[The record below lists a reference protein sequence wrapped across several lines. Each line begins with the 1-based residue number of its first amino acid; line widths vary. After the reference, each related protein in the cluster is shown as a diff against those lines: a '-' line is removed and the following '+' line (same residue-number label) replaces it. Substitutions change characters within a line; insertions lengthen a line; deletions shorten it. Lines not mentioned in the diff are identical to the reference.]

1 MNRTLSY
8 ELSRLA
14 AKVPPAAVVWT
25 VILGGVAAV
34 TFVDGSA
41 ESSVASTANMASP
54 AVDSLAV
61 KCQSERAVSI
71 ERYQSL
77 LKTDPWQAATSIRRC
92 ADKLKDPELIGL
104 VAAAE
109 RADLMKTLQ
118 NSKALPDVRL
128 DALDRL
134 VADGQPLSDEWR
146 RLRADLVK
154 KVAAN
159 EAKIEKARLTQKK
172 KEGVRIGASMDDALQ
187 SSWGKPERVNRTV
200 TAHGTREQW
209 VYGGGNYLYFRN
221 GVLES
226 IQTGN

>member
-8 ELSRLA
+8 ELGRWA
-14 AKVPPAAVVWT
+14 AKVPPAAVVWA
-25 VILGGVAAV
+25 VLLGGVAAL
-34 TFVDGSA
+34 TLSDGPEKPSGA
-41 ESSVASTANMASP
+41 PPAKPASP
-54 AVDSLAV
+54 AIESLAV
-61 KCQSERAVSI
+61 KCQSERAASI

-77 LKTDPWQAATSIRRC
+77 LKIDPWQAATSIRRC
-92 ADKLKDPELIGL
+92 AETLKDSELIGL

-109 RADLMKTLQ
+109 RADLLKTLQ
-118 NSKALPDVRL
+118 NTKVLPDVRL

-134 VADGQPLSDEWR
+134 VAGGEPLSDDWK

-159 EAKIEKARLTQKK
+159 EASLEKARLAQKK
-172 KEGVRIGASMDDALQ
+172 REGVRIGATMEDAIQ
-187 SSWGKPERVNRTV
+187 SSWGRPERVNRTV
-200 TAHGTREQW
+200 TAYGTREQW